1 MSTINIISQGRYRSK
16 VNTSDIRTGLLL
28 INKITFLVYV
38 FILNCKASVELDQ
51 TSKNR
56 FIFIS
61 AALPAIDLKTAAT
74 SF

>member
-1 MSTINIISQGRYRSK
+1 M
-16 VNTSDIRTGLLL
+16 RTGLLL
-28 INKITFLVYV
+28 INKITFWVYV
-38 FILNCKASVELDQ
+38 FILNCKSSVELDQ

-61 AALPAIDLKTAAT
+61 AALPVIDLKTAGT